1 MSLIMEECEM
11 YVAEK
16 ARLFLELIREN
27 HQFPL
32 IRYIEAASNF
42 DNFEEAKRSL
52 IQSCPICMDEYPKN
66 EVSGSSI

>member
-1 MSLIMEECEM
+1 MSLIMRVM
-11 YVAEK
+11 YIAEK
-16 ARLFLELIREN
+16 ESLFLELIREN
-27 HQFPL
+27 HQLPL